1 MTRPAYRE
9 NVVSTGP
16 ERLVEGY
23 RGAYMRAMGH
33 TRLAAV
39 AVAACGLVAAAPAVA
54 QEQPAAEIA
63 PAPTEVTPAPGVAPT
78 PTPKPRPAPK
88 LLVPTRPNGRSAWI
102 ATLHR
107 SVSVRVAPK
116 NGARRRVLLQP
127 TAPFAGGLTEL
138 LVTRSV
144 VRDGEVWIEVLLP
157 IRPNGVRG
165 WIHSDFVTLK
175 KTPFRV
181 EIDISDRR
189 LRIYRSGRRVLNVPV
204 AVGKSGTPTPLGR
217 FAIAEKVVTNY
228 PTGFLGPIV
237 LPITGYSRV
246 LNEFAGGDGRVAIHG
261 TSVPSLIGGRASN
274 GCIRMYNRD
283 IVRVARMARPG
294 TPVLIKA

>member
-1 MTRPAYRE
+1 
-9 NVVSTGP
+9 
-16 ERLVEGY
+16 
-23 RGAYMRAMGH
+23 MRAMTR

-39 AVAACGLVAAAPAVA
+39 AVAACGLIAAAPAVA
-54 QEQPAAEIA
+54 QDQPATETTPVPAETA
-63 PAPTEVTPAPGVAPT
+63 PAPVAA
-78 PTPKPRPAPK
+78 PKPKPKPAPK
-88 LLVPTRPNGRSAWI
+88 LVVPTPPNARSAWI

-144 VRDGEVWIEVLLP
+144 VRDGEVWLEVLLP
-157 IRPNGVRG
+157 MRPNGVRG

-189 LRIYRSGRRVLNVPV
+189 LRVYRAGRRVLNLPV
-204 AVGKSGTPTPLGR
+204 AVGKSSTPTPLGR
-217 FAIAEKVVTNY
+217 FAIAETVVTNY

-261 TSVPSLIGGRASN
+261 TSVPSLIGGRVSN

-283 IVRVARMARPG
+283 IVRVSRMALPG
-294 TPVLIKA
+294 TPLLIKA

>member
-1 MTRPAYRE
+1 LAGDWRDAYIRRMKKFRM
-9 NVVSTGP
+9 SSI
-16 ERLVEGY
+16 
-23 RGAYMRAMGH
+23 
-33 TRLAAV
+33 
-39 AVAACGLVAAAPAVA
+39 AVAACALVAAPAMA
-54 QEQPAAEIA
+54 QEQLTEVAPPAEPVPTPVAPKPAAKL
-63 PAPTEVTPAPGVAPT
+63 VV
-78 PTPKPRPAPK
+78 PKP
-88 LLVPTRPNGRSAWI
+88 PNARAAWV

-107 SVSVRVAPK
+107 SVAVRVAPRS
-116 NGARRRVLLQP
+116 GARRRVLLQP

-144 VRDGEVWIEVLLP
+144 VRNGEVWIEVLLP
-157 IRPNGVRG
+157 MRPNGVRG
-165 WIHSDFVTLK
+165 WIHSDYVTLK

-189 LRIYRSGRRVLNVPV
+189 LRVFRAGRRVMNVPV
-204 AVGKSGTPTPLGR
+204 AVGKGSTPTPLGR
-217 FAIAEKVVTNY
+217 FAIAETVVTNY
-228 PTGFLGPIV
+228 PSGFLGPIV

-261 TSVPSLIGGRASN
+261 TSIPGLIGGRASA

-283 IVRVARMARPG
+283 IVRVARMAKPG